1 VNKLE
6 KYGTQLILNNKMD
19 NNTIQKT
26 ILPNIKK
33 IIIVASGK
41 GGVGKSTVA
50 AGLAV
55 SLALEGYSTGLLD
68 ADIYGPSAPALFNL
82 MCEMPD
88 VELIDGKNYVTPF
101 TNYGVKVMSI
111 GFFIDPNEAVIWRG
125 PRASSGLTQLLKDT
139 NWGELDYLII
149 DTPPGTGDVHIT
161 LLQNFMPAG
170 VIVVTTPQEMAMSDV
185 KKAINMYS
193 DKQIGIPIIGV
204 VENMSWFTP
213 INHPDEKYYIF
224 GNGGGERLAKE
235 FKVPLLARIPMN
247 EKMCKSCDDGKMN
260 DLFAD
265 PAIKSAFVQL
275 TNSIQ

>member
-1 VNKLE
+1 
-6 KYGTQLILNNKMD
+6 MD

-26 ILPNIKK
+26 ALPNIKN

-55 SLALEGYSTGLLD
+55 SLALEGYSTGFLD

-82 MCEMPD
+82 MCELPD

-161 LLQNFMPAG
+161 LLQNFSPTG
-170 VIVVTTPQEMAMSDV
+170 VIVVTTPQEMALSDV
-185 KKAINMYS
+185 KKAIKMYS

-213 INHPDEKYYIF
+213 VNHPDEKYYIF

-235 FKVPLLARIPMN
+235 
-247 EKMCKSCDDGKMN
+247 
-260 DLFAD
+260 
-265 PAIKSAFVQL
+265 
-275 TNSIQ
+275 

>member
-1 VNKLE
+1 
-6 KYGTQLILNNKMD
+6 MD

-26 ILPNIKK
+26 ALPNIKN
-33 IIIVASGK
+33 IIIIASGK

-55 SLALEGYSTGLLD
+55 SLALEGYSTGFLD

-161 LLQNFMPAG
+161 LLQNFSPTG
-170 VIVVTTPQEMAMSDV
+170 VIVVTTPQEMALSDV

-213 INHPDEKYYIF
+213 VNHPDEKYYIF

-235 FKVPLLARIPMN
+235 FKVPLLTRIPMN
-247 EKMCKSCDDGKMN
+247 EKMCKSCDTGKM
-260 DLFAD
+260 DELFSD
-265 PAIKSAFVQL
+265 SAIKSAFAEL
-275 TNSIQ
+275 TDSIL

>member
-1 VNKLE
+1 M
-6 KYGTQLILNNKMD
+6 Y

-26 ILPNIKK
+26 TLPNFKK

-55 SLALEGYSTGLLD
+55 SLALEGYSTGFLD
-68 ADIYGPSAPALFNL
+68 ADIYGPSAPALFNI

-88 VELIDGKNYVTPF
+88 VELIGGKNYVTPF

-161 LLQNFMPAG
+161 LLQNFSPTG
-170 VIVVTTPQEMAMSDV
+170 VIVVTTPQEMALSDV

-193 DKQIGIPIIGV
+193 DKQIGIPILGV

-213 INHPDEKYYIF
+213 VNHPDEKYYIF

-235 FKVPLLARIPMN
+235 FKVPLLTRIPMN
-247 EKMCKSCDDGKMN
+247 EKMCKSCDTGKM
-260 DLFAD
+260 DELFSDA
-265 PAIKSAFVQL
+265 AIKSAFEEL
-275 TNSIQ
+275 TNSII

>member
-1 VNKLE
+1 
-6 KYGTQLILNNKMD
+6 MD
-19 NNTIQKT
+19 NNAIQKT
-26 ILPNIKK
+26 NLSNIKK
-33 IIIVASGK
+33 IIIIASGK

-68 ADIYGPSAPALFNL
+68 ADIYGPSAPTLFNL

-101 TNYGVKVMSI
+101 TNFGVKVMSI
-111 GFFIDPNEAVIWRG
+111 GFFIDPAEAVIWRG

-161 LLQNFMPAG
+161 LLQNFMPTG
-170 VIVVTTPQEMAMSDV
+170 VIVVTTPQEMALSDV

-193 DKQIGIPIIGV
+193 DKQIGIPILGV

-213 INHPDEKYYIF
+213 VNHPDEKYYIF

-235 FKVPLLARIPMN
+235 FNVPLLAQIPIN
-247 EKMCKSCDDGKMN
+247 EKMCKSCDNGKMN
-260 DLFAD
+260 ELFTD
-265 PAIKSAFVQL
+265 PAIKAAFEQL
-275 TNSIQ
+275 ADSIQ